1 MRRNPHEVVNFM
13 FYITLPLC
21 FINPNSGENQGC
33 VEIVDGHDLLLTA
46 PKSSQNYKNFLHG
59 TSKASHKYTFSKII
73 DPSVKQKEFF
83 EDTTLQTVQDFVNGQ
98 NCLVFTY
105 GVTNSG
111 KTYTIQGDLGE
122 NLWCFNRS

>member
-1 MRRNPHEVVNFM
+1 MTHS
-13 FYITLPLC
+13 T
-21 FINPNSGENQGC
+21 GEDQGC
-33 VEIVDGHDLLLTA
+33 VEIADGHDLLLTA

-73 DPSVKQKEFF
+73 DPEVKQKEFF
-83 EDTTLQTVQDFVNGQ
+83 EETTLQTVQDFVNGQ

-111 KTYTIQGDLGE
+111 KTYTIQGEAIIMAFSCVFLE
-122 NLWCFNRS
+122 VEIREQMR